1 MVALL
6 HNIIITVLGETQ
18 LDLEITIGRMVGLN
32 LCDFCSTTGIEL
44 LKCFFVQLTTPRRST
59 CGQSAASWLRSTHS
73 GLSSPEPARSMR
85 YSRFAQSW
93 ELQRRY
99 NVMYYN
105 YILHLLY
112 KGYNCVPKCVL
123 VVQSQSAEMHSY
135 ISHLLYKYKSFFFGL
150 SIIASITM
158 I

>member
-18 LDLEITIGRMVGLN
+18 LDLEITVGRMVGLN

-44 LKCFFVQLTTPRRST
+44 LRCFFVRLTTTRRST
-59 CGQSAASWLRSTHS
+59 CGQLAASWLRSTRS

-99 NVMYYN
+99 NVMYYD

-112 KGYNCVPKCVL
+112 IGYNCVPKCVL
-123 VVQSQSAEMHSY
+123 VMQSQSAEMHLYFTSFVQIY
-135 ISHLLYKYKSFFFGL
+135 IIYINLFL
-150 SIIASITM
+150 A
-158 I
+158 